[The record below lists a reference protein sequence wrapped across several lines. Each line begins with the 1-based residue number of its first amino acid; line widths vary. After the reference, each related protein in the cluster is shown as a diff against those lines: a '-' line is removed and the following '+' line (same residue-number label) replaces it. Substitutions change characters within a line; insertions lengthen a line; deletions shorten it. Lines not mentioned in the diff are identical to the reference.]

1 MSAPVMSE
9 PEIVVVADP
18 EAATGEAARRIAAN
32 LAAAAAERNRADWAV
47 SGGSTVVGIYR
58 ALGSAPLRDAVPW
71 RAVHV
76 WWGDDRYVPRDH
88 PLSNVKPFDD
98 ILFDIGETEEGTAG
112 VRTAVS
118 IPIDHLHPFRA
129 GEAIAE
135 GRGADWA
142 ADMMAHELRTV
153 GPASVDGWPV
163 FDLIGL
169 GMGADGHTLSV
180 FPGSS
185 AFDSTALALPVP
197 APTHIEPHVARLTL
211 NPAVITAAR
220 AVLVVATGADK
231 AATVAAVLG
240 EPEDVH
246 RWPAQ
251 LARRAGATWILD
263 EAAADRLSR

>member
-18 EAATGEAARRIAAN
+18 AAATDEAARRIAAT
-32 LAAAAAERNRADWAV
+32 LAAAAGERGRADWAV

-58 ALGSAPLRDAVPW
+58 ALASPPLRDAVPW
-71 RAVHV
+71 PAVQA
-76 WWGDDRYVPRDH
+76 WWGDDRYVPLDH

-112 VRTAVS
+112 VRTAVPL
-118 IPIDHLHPFRA
+118 PIDHLHPFRA

-135 GRGADWA
+135 GRGAQWC
-142 ADMMAHELRTV
+142 ADMMAAELRAA
-153 GPASVDGWPV
+153 GPAMVDGWPV

-169 GMGADGHTLSV
+169 GMGADGHSLSV
-180 FPGSS
+180 FPGSP
-185 AFDSTALALPVP
+185 AFDSMALALPIP
-197 APTHIEPHVARLTL
+197 APTHIEPHVSRLTL
-211 NPAVITAAR
+211 NPAVVTAAR

-231 AATVAAVLG
+231 AATVADVLG
-240 EPEDVH
+240 PVDDVR

-251 LARRAGATWILD
+251 VARRAGATWILD
-263 EAAADRLSR
+263 EAAAGRLSR